1 MPLFTFHLH
10 LPGLVFKN
18 ETQPWHDRREEGNVF
33 PFGLYVC
40 DSFHNVKLVH
50 TRQVKQVFTHS
61 PLPFLCLWCW
71 GFSGSHSS
79 ASGSNACYKTVF
91 IHLVTR
97 KEEYCANIP
106 VETYKILNDNLLA
119 AERNLVGLSI
129 TFMIKEDS
137 LGFYRKNI

>member
-1 MPLFTFHLH
+1 MPLFTFPLH
-10 LPGLVFKN
+10 LPGWYLKTKLSLGMTGGRKGMCSHLVCTFV
-18 ETQPWHDRREEGNVF
+18 T
-33 PFGLYVC
+33 L
-40 DSFHNVKLVH
+40 HNVKLVH

-106 VETYKILNDNLLA
+106 VETYKILNDN
-119 AERNLVGLSI
+119 RVGCREKSCWSQHHVY
-129 TFMIKEDS
+129 DYG
-137 LGFYRKNI
+137 GFFRIS